1 MKQDGTNKNNWG
13 TEDQAA
19 LSENATLQ
27 GVCGE
32 KQNRIKGQRRV
43 VKSIITMSVIVV
55 VLLVLAT
62 LPATGKSNSRGVISQ
77 WAATIF
83 WSKEHNEV
91 PVEDGAKEPPS
102 SGGFSVGMTV
112 EKTGYSDIYDAA
124 EDYGIGTA
132 FFPKTLPEGYV
143 VKELYVTESPSGTL
157 RMHTL
162 YYWGEKTLTLDITR
176 YARQGSTGIYEK
188 NDEPV
193 EEFLTTNGFHYY
205 VFSNTKNV
213 TAACAFDNVEV
224 SIGMNGSR
232 EDLKALLETI
242 G

>member
-1 MKQDGTNKNNWG
+1 MKQDEKNKDEWG
-13 TEDQAA
+13 TEEQAA
-19 LSENATLQ
+19 LAESATLQ
-27 GVCGE
+27 EVCCE
-32 KQNRIKGQRRV
+32 KKNRIKSQRRA
-43 VKSIITMSVIVV
+43 VKSIIAVSVIAV

-62 LPATGKSNSRGVISQ
+62 LPAMGKNNTLGVIRS
-77 WAATIF
+77 WATDVFEAL
-83 WSKEHNEV
+83 EENETTG
-91 PVEDGAKEPPS
+91 EDGEKKAPS
-102 SGGFSVGMTV
+102 GGGFSEGMAI
-112 EKTGYSDIYDAA
+112 EKTGYSDIYEAA

-132 FFPKTLPEGYV
+132 FFPQTLPEGYV
-143 VKELYVTESPSGTL
+143 VKELTVAESPSGNL

-162 YYWGEKTLTLDITR
+162 YYCGEKRLTLHITR

-188 NDEPV
+188 TDEEV
-193 EEFLTTNGFHYY
+193 EEFFTANGFHYY
-205 VFSNTKNV
+205 VFSNSKNV